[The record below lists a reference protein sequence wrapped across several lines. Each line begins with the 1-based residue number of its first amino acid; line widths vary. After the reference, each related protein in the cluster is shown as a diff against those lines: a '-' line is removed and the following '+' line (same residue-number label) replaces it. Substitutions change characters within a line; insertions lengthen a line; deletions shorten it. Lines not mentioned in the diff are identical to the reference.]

1 MSVVVATEDE
11 VRYEARP
18 IASEAGPA
26 TKRVVV
32 GYGFWIF
39 LLSDIVMFAAIFA
52 AYAVLGHATAGG
64 PGGVQLFNEG
74 SVAIE
79 TGCLL
84 ASSYTCGLMSMA
96 IGSRRYGITYLAA
109 LVTFVLGAVFLVLE
123 VREFAGMI
131 AAGAGPQRS
140 AFLSAFFTLVGCHG
154 LHVTAGLIWL
164 TVMMAQV
171 AIKGLRASVERR
183 LLCFSLFWHALDIVW
198 VWLFTV
204 VYLMGVR
211 S

>member
-1 MSVVVATEDE
+1 MNIALAIDDVDL
-11 VRYEARP
+11 EAP
-18 IASEAGPA
+18 LSASEAGPA

-32 GYGFWIF
+32 GFGFWIF
-39 LLSDIVMFAAIFA
+39 LLSDIVMFAALFA
-52 AYAVLGHATAGG
+52 AYAVLAKATAGG
-64 PGGVQLFNEG
+64 PTGAQLFRQT

-84 ASSYTCGLMSMA
+84 VSSYTCGLMSLA
-96 IGSRRYGITYLAA
+96 IGSRRYAATYFAA
-109 LVTFVLGAVFLVLE
+109 LVTFVLGAAFVVLE

-131 AAGAGPQRS
+131 AIGAGPQRS

-164 TVMMAQV
+164 AVMMAQV
-171 AIKGLRASVERR
+171 AIKGFAGTVERR
-183 LLCFSLFWHALDIVW
+183 LLCFTLFWHALDIVW

-204 VYLMGVR
+204 VYLMGVVA
-211 S
+211 

>member
-1 MSVVVATEDE
+1 MNIAIAVDDDVGDE
-11 VRYEARP
+11 TRP

-39 LLSDIVMFAAIFA
+39 LLSDIVMFSAFFA
-52 AYAVLGHATAGG
+52 AYAVLAHATAGG
-64 PGGVQLFNEG
+64 PNGAQLFNQKI
-74 SVAIE
+74 VAIE
-79 TGCLL
+79 TACLL
-84 ASSYTCGLMSMA
+84 ASSYTCGLMSLA
-96 IGSRRYGITYLAA
+96 IGSRRYAVTYLAA
-109 LVTFVLGAVFLVLE
+109 LITFVLGAAFLVLE

-131 AAGAGPQRS
+131 AVGAGPQRS

-154 LHVTAGLIWL
+154 LHVTIGLIWL
-164 TVMMAQV
+164 SVMMAQV
-171 AIKGLRASVERR
+171 AIKGLRATVERR

-204 VYLMGVR
+204 VYLMGVI